1 MHNQTNQIPSDRDIR
16 VERAI
21 VLQTLR
27 DDHDERWSQAELQAE
42 LDGEDA
48 TAIGETL
55 VRLEAAGV
63 IELAG
68 ETIRASSVARYL
80 NDLDVI
86 AV

>member
-1 MHNQTNQIPSDRDIR
+1 MHNQTNQIPGDRDIR

-21 VLQTLR
+21 VLQALR

-42 LDGEDA
+42 LGGEDA
-48 TAIGETL
+48 TAIGEAL

-63 IELAG
+63 VEIADE
-68 ETIRASSVARYL
+68 EVRASSVARYL